1 MRMKQKCDLKK
12 NMVGNMIYAAL
23 LFLFHHQQPL
33 ITDCMI
39 ICHHLSP
46 FCIFLIV
53 HHSTYLFLAWG

>member
-1 MRMKQKCDLKK
+1 
-12 NMVGNMIYAAL
+12 MVGNMIYIAL

-33 ITDCMI
+33 ITDCMHTLI